1 MQTHG
6 VEIANRLHAAGHPL
20 EVLTYRARD
29 EAAVRFDAA
38 LAYPVRRVLSRVS
51 FWRNIELV
59 AAAARGADLIYASTI
74 YFGLA
79 GARAG
84 LPVVCRSAGNDVQ
97 RPWIAYPFRT
107 GSAAV
112 SAPWFE
118 DRVYRWFRRRRG
130 PEWLDRLLKQTRRNL
145 ARASAAANHHIF
157 ANSGYTA
164 ELLAAIPIPAA
175 RREVLSGG
183 VDASA
188 FAEARN
194 ARSEARAAMGIPEG
208 EFCLL
213 TACRLVPKKGIDFL
227 LRTMAGDGGDWTLLI
242 AGDGPYRR
250 DYEDMAADLGLGERV
265 RFHGRLPHHA
275 MPRCFAAADAFV
287 LASHDVAVGDG
298 AVDAETMG
306 RVLCEANAAGVPVLA
321 SRCGGVESVIEPDV
335 NGLLFEAR
343 DGEQF
348 LHCLAKLRSDAV
360 LRSRLVEAG
369 LAAARTRFDWEVI
382 VGRHRQVFHRLTRLE
397 DAAAPARAAAHALG
411 CDRS

>member
-29 EAAVRFDAA
+29 EAAARYDAA

-51 FWRNIELV
+51 FWRNIEIV

-97 RPWIAYPFRT
+97 RPWIAYPFRV
-107 GSAAV
+107 GSGAV

-130 PEWLDRLLKQTRRNL
+130 PEWLDRLLKQTRRDL
-145 ARASAAANHHIF
+145 TRASAEANDHIF

-164 ELLAAIPIPAA
+164 ELLGAIAIPPA
-175 RREVLSGG
+175 RREVLPGG
-183 VDASA
+183 VDASRFGA
-188 FAEARN
+188 ARVKRAEARS
-194 ARSEARAAMGIPEG
+194 RFGIADDQ
-208 EFCLL
+208 FCVL

-227 LRTMAGDGGDWTLLI
+227 LRAMAEAGADSWTLVV

-250 DYEDMAADLGLGERV
+250 DYEALAASLDLQHRV
-265 RFHGRLPHHA
+265 RFLGRLPHSA
-275 MPRCFAAADAFV
+275 MPECFAAADAFV

-321 SRCGGVESVIEPDV
+321 SRCGGVESVV
-335 NGLLFEAR
+335 QCGGNGLLFEPKNAAAFLESLIR
-343 DGEQF
+343 LRGDGE
-348 LHCLAKLRSDAV
+348 LR
-360 LRSRLVEAG
+360 RRLVEGG
-369 LAAARTRFDWEVI
+369 LEAARTRFDWRVI
-382 VGRHRQVFHRLTRLE
+382 VDRHQQVFERMARRERTAPLE
-397 DAAAPARAAAHALG
+397 AHALG
-411 CDRS
+411 WERS